1 MVRNQEKIVFLE
13 AVSKVSQKSGNSYYV
28 VTLADPVQF
37 ENYDFFVDQDL
48 FNQINSEFQRGDLV
62 DACWKFNKSGR
73 NLSLQLVSLE
83 NAV

>member
-1 MVRNQEKIVFLE
+1 MIRNQEKIVFLE

-62 DACWKFNKSGR
+62 DASWKFNKSGR